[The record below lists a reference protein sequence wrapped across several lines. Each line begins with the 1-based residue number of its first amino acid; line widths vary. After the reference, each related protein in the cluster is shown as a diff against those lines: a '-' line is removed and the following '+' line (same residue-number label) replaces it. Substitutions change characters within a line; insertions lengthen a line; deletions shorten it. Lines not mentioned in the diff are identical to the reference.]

1 MNPSSAASSA
11 DTLWAATAEEPAIV
25 APSLRG
31 TVKADVAVVGGGFT
45 GCAAALALARQGAK
59 VVLLEARHVGW
70 GAAGRNGG
78 QVIPGLKLDP
88 SEMRALYGEQAG
100 SALMAEA
107 GGAAD
112 LVFNLVARH
121 AIRCAPHRGGWIQ
134 AAHSAQALG
143 RVQRRAAEWER
154 EGAPVT
160 LLNAAALRDR
170 TGAVGYCGGWLDGR
184 AGTLQ
189 PLGYVRGL
197 ARAAQ
202 EAGVALHETT
212 PARRLSRAND
222 IWTLESE
229 DGRVE
234 APAVLVC
241 TDAYSDTLLPGL
253 ARSMLT
259 VQSVQ
264 IATDPLPASL
274 DDTVLRGGPCVS
286 ETRRLAFYFRRSPD
300 GRLVFGG
307 RGAIGD
313 RHRRALFDALERA
326 MHRTLPAT
334 AGLRVAYRWSGQ
346 VGLTLDGMPRVH
358 EPEPGLFV
366 GLGYNGRGIAM
377 ATRMGHWLAA
387 RAGGGGP
394 TPLPARPLA
403 PIRWHAARR
412 PALAAGIALAW
423 VRDHLGH
430 GA

>member
-1 MNPSSAASSA
+1 MNPSSAASIA
-11 DTLWAATAEEPAIV
+11 DTLWDATVEEPAGL
-25 APSLRG
+25 PTPLRG
-31 TVKADVAVVGGGFT
+31 PTRADVAIVGGGFT
-45 GCAAALALARQGAK
+45 GCAAALALAQGGAR

-88 SEMRALYGEQAG
+88 SELRARYGEPAG
-100 SALMAEA
+100 SALVAEA
-107 GGAAD
+107 GSAAD
-112 LVFNLVARH
+112 LVFDLVKRH
-121 AIRCAPHRGGWIQ
+121 AIRCAPHRAGWIQ
-134 AAHSAQALG
+134 AAHSPQALE
-143 RVQRRAAEWER
+143 RVQRRAAEWQA
-154 EGAPVT
+154 EGAPVIR
-160 LLNAAALRDR
+160 LDAAALHDR
-170 TGAVGYCGGWLDGR
+170 TGTVGYRGGWLDRR
-184 AGTLQ
+184 AGTVQ

-197 ARAAQ
+197 ARAARD
-202 EAGVALHETT
+202 AGAALHEAT
-212 PARRLSRAND
+212 PVRRLTRSD
-222 IWTLESE
+222 GTWTLETAEGGVDAS
-229 DGRVE
+229 
-234 APAVLVC
+234 AVLLC
-241 TDAYSDTLLPGL
+241 TDAYSDALLPGL

-264 IATDPLPASL
+264 IATEPLPASL
-274 DDTVLRGGPCVS
+274 DTTVLPGGLCMS

-307 RGAIGD
+307 RGATGD

-326 MHRTLPAT
+326 MHRTVPAT
-334 AGLRVAYRWSGQ
+334 SALRVAYRWSGQ

-387 RAGGGGP
+387 RAGGGHP

-412 PALAAGIALAW
+412 PALAAGIAVAW